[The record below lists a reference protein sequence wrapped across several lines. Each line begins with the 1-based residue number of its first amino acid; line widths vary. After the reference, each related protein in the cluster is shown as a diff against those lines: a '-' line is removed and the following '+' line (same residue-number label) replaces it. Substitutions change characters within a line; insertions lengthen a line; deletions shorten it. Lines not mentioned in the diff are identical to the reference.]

1 MQTNFAF
8 IGLILGSIPVLFK
21 TAHNSKGFKLNYIF
35 FLILSFG
42 FAISLI
48 LLENK
53 ISYDSIHSIK
63 NYSFSFL
70 IIAGFLMSIGVVIPG
85 VSSSVILMILG
96 VYSLYINAI
105 SCVYIPVL
113 FPMGIG
119 LILGGFLFL
128 KIIQILLNKFF
139 SQTYYCII
147 GFVLGSVLILYP
159 GISFSLDGI
168 ISILCF
174 IICFYIAYYFENK

>member
-85 VSSSVILMILG
+85 VSSSVILMLLG

>member
-8 IGLILGSIPVLFK
+8 IGLILGSVPVLFK

-35 FLILSFG
+35 FLIFSFC
-42 FAISLI
+42 FAVFLI

-53 ISYDSIHSIK
+53 ISYNSLHSIK

-70 IIAGFLMSIGVVIPG
+70 IISGFLMSIGVVIPG

-96 VYSLYINAI
+96 VYNLYITAI

-113 FPMGIG
+113 LPMGIG
-119 LILGGFLFL
+119 LIIGGFLFL
-128 KIIQILLNKFF
+128 KLIQFLLNKFF

-147 GFVLGSVLILYP
+147 GFVLGSVFILYP
-159 GISFSLDGI
+159 GISFSFDGI
-168 ISILCF
+168 ISVFCF
-174 IICFYIAYYFENK
+174 IVCFYIAYYFENK

>member
-85 VSSSVILMILG
+85 VSSSVILMLLG

-119 LILGGFLFL
+119 LILGVFLFL